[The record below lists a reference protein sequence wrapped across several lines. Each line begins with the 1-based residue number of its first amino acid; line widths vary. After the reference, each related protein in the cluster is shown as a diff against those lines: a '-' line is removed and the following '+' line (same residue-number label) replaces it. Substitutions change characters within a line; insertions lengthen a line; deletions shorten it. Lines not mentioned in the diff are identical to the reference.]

1 MKLKMVRI
9 ENLNLVM
16 STYIA
21 SSFVNSMRF
30 TEKPLILLVNSSVP
44 NKLNFYH
51 FSDYCNN
58 PKKISMQ
65 KEGISRWPMIL
76 TTILLQAFIVFF
88 LLSNS
93 SFQLTSCLINKCFA

>member
-76 TTILLQAFIVFF
+76 TTFKLSSFFFFF
-88 LLSNS
+88 LTQASN
-93 SFQLTSCLINKCFA
+93 LHLV